1 MLSYLLL
8 GFLRRK
14 AVLLMILKC
23 YTPFQ
28 LEQNIG
34 KNNYSKQDFLWR
46 RLFRTHRFF
55 TYLETL
61 QSLKNII

>member
-28 LEQNIG
+28 REQNIG
-34 KNNYSKQDFLWR
+34 KNILSRTSYGEDYFAPIGFSRTSKLC
-46 RLFRTHRFF
+46 
-55 TYLETL
+55 
-61 QSLKNII
+61 SL

>member
-14 AVLLMILKC
+14 AVLLLILKC
-23 YTPFQ
+23 YNPFQ

-34 KNNYSKQDFLWR
+34 KNILSSTSYGEDYFALIGFSRTSKLC
-46 RLFRTHRFF
+46 
-55 TYLETL
+55 
-61 QSLKNII
+61 SL